1 MFYGEYLHSI
11 DRKGRLILPARFRE
25 VAKSNFVEKFFV
37 TRGLDKCLFMF
48 SEEEWR
54 LQENKFK
61 AISFTNQQA
70 RTFNRLYFSGA
81 IEIIP
86 DKQGRILI
94 PQYLKDFAGIKKE
107 VMIVGVSNRVEVW
120 AKDKW
125 EEFYGNSRQ
134 SFEEIAEKLM
144 DSKDSKIE

>member
-11 DRKGRLILPARFRE
+11 DRKGRLILPAKIRE
-25 VAKSNFVEKFFV
+25 VAKTNFIEKFFV

-54 LQENKFK
+54 SQETKFK
-61 AISFTNQQA
+61 VMPFTKQQT

-81 IEIIP
+81 VEVIP
-86 DKQGRILI
+86 DRQGRILL
-94 PQYLKDFAGIKKE
+94 PQYLKDFAEIKKD
-107 VMIVGVSNRVEVW
+107 VMIVGVSNRIEIW

-125 EEFYGNSRQ
+125 QEFYSGSRP
-134 SFEEIAEKLM
+134 SFEEISEKLM
-144 DSKDSKIE
+144 DV

>member
-11 DRKGRLILPARFRE
+11 DRKGRLILPSRFRE
-25 VAKSNFVEKFFV
+25 VAKSNFIERFFI

-54 LQENKFK
+54 LQEGKFR
-61 AISFTNQQA
+61 AVSFTKQQA

-81 IEIIP
+81 AEVIP
-86 DKQGRILI
+86 DRQGRILV
-94 PQYLKDFAGIKKE
+94 PQYLKDFAQIKRD
-107 VMIVGVSNRVEVW
+107 VVVVGVSNRIEIW

-125 EEFYGNSRQ
+125 QQFYGTSRP

-144 DSKDSKIE
+144 DV

>member
-11 DRKGRLILPARFRE
+11 DRKGRLILPAKFRE
-25 VAKSNFVEKFFV
+25 VAKANFIERFFL

-54 LQENKFK
+54 SQETKFK
-61 AISFTNQQA
+61 ALSITKQQV

-81 IEIIP
+81 GEVIA
-86 DKQGRILI
+86 DKQGRILL
-94 PQYLKDFAGIKKE
+94 PLYLKDYAQIKKD
-107 VMIVGVSNRVEVW
+107 VVLVGVSNRIEIW

-125 EEFYGNSRQ
+125 QEFYGGSQ
-134 SFEEIAEKLM
+134 PSFEEISEKLL
-144 DSKDSKIE
+144 DI

>member
-11 DRKGRLILPARFRE
+11 DRKGRLILPAKIRE
-25 VAKSNFVEKFFV
+25 VAKANFVEKFFI

-54 LQENKFK
+54 MQESKFK
-61 AISFTNQQA
+61 AMSFTKFES

-81 IEIIP
+81 VEVAP
-86 DKQGRILI
+86 DKQGRILL
-94 PQYLKDFAGIKKE
+94 PSYLKDFAEIKKE
-107 VMIVGVSNRVEVW
+107 VVIVGVSNRIEIW

-125 EEFYGNSRQ
+125 QEFYSSARP
-134 SFEEIAEKLM
+134 SFEEISEKLI
-144 DSKDSKIE
+144 D